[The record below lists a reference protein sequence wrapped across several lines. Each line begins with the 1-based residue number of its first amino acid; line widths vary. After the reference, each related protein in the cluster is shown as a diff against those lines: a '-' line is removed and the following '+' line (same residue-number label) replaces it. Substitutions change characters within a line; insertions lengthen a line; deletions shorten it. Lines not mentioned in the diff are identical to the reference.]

1 MAGGGPRTDDDY
13 DYLFKVVIIGDSGV
27 GKSNLLSRFT
37 RNEFHLDSKSTI
49 GVEFATRSIQ
59 HDGKIIKAQIWDTA
73 GQERY
78 RAITSAYYR
87 GAVGALLVYDITKR
101 DSFENCERW
110 LKELRTH
117 GDAQVVA
124 MLVGNKGDLK
134 HLQAVDVE
142 DAKDFAEDNNLA
154 FIETSALDAT
164 NVDLAFETILIE
176 IYRIV
181 RKNLEAGKYDPDR
194 PAPSMIGTVPIM
206 PHKPTS
212 KGGCC

>member
-1 MAGGGPRTDDDY
+1 MPKAEY
-13 DYLFKVVIIGDSGV
+13 MFKTVIIGDSGV

-37 RNEFHLDSKSTI
+37 KDEFTKDSKSTI
-49 GVEFATRSIQ
+49 GVEFATRQIE
-59 HDGKIIKAQIWDTA
+59 HDGKRIEAQVWDTA

-78 RAITSAYYR
+78 RAITAAYYR
-87 GAVGALLVYDITKR
+87 GAIGALLVYDITKR
-101 DSFENCERW
+101 ESFENCERW
-110 LKELRTH
+110 LRELRAH
-117 GDAQVVA
+117 ADPSIVA
-124 MLVGNKGDLK
+124 MLVGNKCDLRHMK
-134 HLQAVDVE
+134 QVDVE

-194 PAPSMIGTVPIM
+194 PAPSMLGSVPIM
-206 PHKPTS
+206 PHKPS
-212 KGGCC
+212 GGGGGCC

>member
-1 MAGGGPRTDDDY
+1 MPKAEY
-13 DYLFKVVIIGDSGV
+13 MFKLVVVGDSGV
-27 GKSNLLSRFT
+27 GKSQLLSRFT
-37 RNEFHLDSKSTI
+37 NDEFDLDSKSTI
-49 GVEFATRSIQ
+49 GVEFSTRQIE
-59 HDGKIIKAQIWDTA
+59 HDGKTIEAQVWDTA

-78 RAITSAYYR
+78 RAITAAYYR

-181 RKNLEAGKYDPDR
+181 TRKTLEAGGDGARPPDSTQKIVLNKDS
-194 PAPSMIGTVPIM
+194 AAGG
-206 PHKPTS
+206 KK